1 MTPPPSI
8 YVLRKPID
16 PIPERD
22 KLLPGDVI
30 VMSSGDVLVWTG
42 AMLDLL
48 PGRYASIEELK
59 EFLSYI
65 ASGWPDDPE
74 TARADLGGKVPE
86 MFLERM
92 LTTVSKLSAGPG
104 QAGGLTG

>member
-8 YVLRKPID
+8 YVLRKPTD

-22 KLLPGDVI
+22 KLSPGDVI

-42 AMLDLL
+42 TMLNLL
-48 PGRYASIEELK
+48 PGRYANIDELK

-74 TARADLGGKVPE
+74 TARADLDGRVPE
-86 MFLERM
+86 LFLERM
-92 LTTVSKLSAGPG
+92 LGTVGKIASSAGPG
-104 QAGGLTG
+104 ET